1 MTSTTHQILD
11 RAQTLQK
18 IKRIAYEIFENN
30 FDEEEIILAGIW
42 DRGYILATMIEKELL
57 KISTFKVKIVKISLD
72 KFTLTQTEISLDCD
86 SECLHKKSV
95 IIVDDVLNSGK
106 TLIYSLKPFLNIE
119 IKKLKIAV
127 LVKRSYRSFP
137 VSADYVGYSLS
148 TTVQEHIEV
157 VLDDEEK
164 IGAYLF

>member
-1 MTSTTHQILD
+1 MTSTSHQILD

-18 IKRIAYEIFENN
+18 IKRIAYEVYENN
-30 FDEEEIILAGIW
+30 FEEEEIILAGIW
-42 DRGYILATMIEKELL
+42 DRGYILATMIEKELV
-57 KISTFKVKIVKISLD
+57 KICSFKVKIVKVTLD
-72 KFTLTQTEISLDCD
+72 KFTPTQTEISLDCD
-86 SECLHKKSV
+86 SDCLYKKSV
-95 IIVDDVLNSGK
+95 IVVDDVLNSGK